1 VETEIIVSCIHQE
14 DTCCIFEKCPMLKN
28 CFPEY
33 HEEVKEEKT
42 DDDSLL

>member
-1 VETEIIVSCIHQE
+1 MEIETIAPCKYQE

-33 HEEVKEEKT
+33 YKEIDKT
-42 DDDSLL
+42 NGEN